1 MEFRDYYEVLGVEKA
16 ADADEIKKAYRKL
29 AKQYHPDMNR
39 GDEKA
44 QEKFKEINEAY
55 EVLGD
60 PEKREKYD
68 TFGKDFQ
75 FRDGQN
81 FDPSQYGFHSDGG
94 RTYTYTSSGGSGFSD
109 FFDLIFGSGGGFSSS
124 GYSTGGDPFQS
135 FGGRRQ
141 AQPRQPRYDTEM
153 KISLKE
159 AYRGTERTLQLRLD
173 GEPKTVTVKVPEGM
187 TPGKKIKVRGQK
199 FGIPG
204 DLYVKIDVD
213 MGSFEMDGL
222 DLTKRVDVLP
232 WEAAFGTK
240 KVVET
245 LDGRIAVNIP
255 EGIESGRRVRIANK
269 GFKDRKGKRGDFYIE
284 VRIVNPKELSSEQK
298 ELYEQLANLK

>member
-1 MEFRDYYEVLGVEKA
+1 
-16 ADADEIKKAYRKL
+16 
-29 AKQYHPDMNR
+29 
-39 GDEKA
+39 
-44 QEKFKEINEAY
+44 
-55 EVLGD
+55 
-60 PEKREKYD
+60 
-68 TFGKDFQ
+68 
-75 FRDGQN
+75 
-81 FDPSQYGFHSDGG
+81 
-94 RTYTYTSSGGSGFSD
+94 
-109 FFDLIFGSGGGFSSS
+109 
-124 GYSTGGDPFQS
+124 
-135 FGGRRQ
+135 
-141 AQPRQPRYDTEM
+141 M

-159 AYRGTERTLQLRLD
+159 AYQGTERTLQLRLD

-284 VRIVNPKELSSEQK
+284 VRIVNPKKLSSEQK